1 MRIALAQLLAT
12 TEPRENLAQVA
23 DLAARAADLGA
34 ELVVLPE
41 ATMCSFRRN
50 PAEAAE
56 PLDGPWASAV
66 RALGARLGVV
76 IAVGMFTD
84 SPDGRVRNTLLV
96 TGPGGARYD
105 KIHLFDA
112 LGRRES
118 ARVAPG
124 DRLVL
129 ARVGAERIGLA
140 VCYDVRFPAQFVALA
155 RRGAKAVLV
164 CASWAP
170 GAGKVHQWR
179 TLVTARAMDCASFVI
194 AVDQADP
201 GGGGTAP
208 TGVGHSMVVDPSG
221 EVLLELG
228 TGPGLAVV
236 DVDLDLADVVRARL
250 PVLEDGSSA
259 GTPTDAP

>member
-1 MRIALAQLLAT
+1 M
-12 TEPRENLAQVA
+12 
-23 DLAARAADLGA
+23 
-34 ELVVLPE
+34 
-41 ATMCSFRRN
+41 
-50 PAEAAE
+50 
-56 PLDGPWASAV
+56 
-66 RALGARLGVV
+66 
-76 IAVGMFTD
+76 
-84 SPDGRVRNTLLV
+84 
-96 TGPGGARYD
+96 
-105 KIHLFDA
+105 
-112 LGRRES
+112 
-118 ARVAPG
+118 
-124 DRLVL
+124 
-129 ARVGAERIGLA
+129 
-140 VCYDVRFPAQFVALA
+140 
-155 RRGAKAVLV
+155 

-236 DVDLDLADVVRARL
+236 DVDLDLADVIRARL

>member
-12 TEPRENLAQVA
+12 TEPRENLAQIA

-155 RRGAKAVLV
+155 RRGARAVLV

-201 GGGGTAP
+201 GGGGT
-208 TGVGHSMVVDPSG
+208 DPSG